1 MEREYTEFKT
11 REGKTLQTLTEKN
24 FSKSDVTKRV
34 REKWF
39 KEKQNRL
46 TTIGYLFWEE
56 KLKSLFSQKINSTQM
71 KELFLLTEAIK
82 ELRRIWSQGRKCLS
96 QHKSNRK
103 KNTEKN
109 WDLIFFK
116 RFLRKHLHILIKSL
130 TQNPHTVPINQIL
143 GI

>member
-56 KLKSLFSQKINSTQM
+56 KLKSYFH
-71 KELFLLTEAIK
+71 
-82 ELRRIWSQGRKCLS
+82 RK
-96 QHKSNRK
+96 
-103 KNTEKN
+103 
-109 WDLIFFK
+109 
-116 RFLRKHLHILIKSL
+116 
-130 TQNPHTVPINQIL
+130 
-143 GI
+143 